1 MLSEECFLKWPFQ
14 YVDFLTRL
22 RCTQQPYFFF
32 TFFFIE
38 FLDLCYSKY
47 INDAYYNPN
56 ASIDHVQGKL

>member
-1 MLSEECFLKWPFQ
+1 VLISLRD
-14 YVDFLTRL
+14 YVTPNSHIF
-22 RCTQQPYFFF
+22 FFF